1 MPSTKKRQQKR
12 EERLAR
18 KEEQDARNSQKNER
32 NKARHYFV
40 ITLKLFKRDIPDIT
54 KDQIWDHIEGMP
66 DFKEMILSQENI
78 KLLPHQQESTFLIFL
93 ITKIDLYEEDVL
105 EFMKP
110 LLSGNP
116 IADLVDHRRSF
127 HCFPEI
133 EIEGLINKNLPN
145 TLALL
150 TKVDFN
156 CYFGAGLKRDN
167 NVQSVLNLKHF
178 HSKYSYFFYKISYF

>member
-1 MPSTKKRQQKR
+1 MPSTTKRQHKR
-12 EERLAR
+12 EEKLAK
-18 KEEQDARNSQKNER
+18 KEEQNARNSGKKER
-32 NKARHYFV
+32 VKARHYFV
-40 ITLKLFKRDIPDIT
+40 ITLKLAKRDIPDIT
-54 KDQIWDHIEGMP
+54 KDKIWDHIEAMP

-93 ITKIDLYEEDVL
+93 ITKKDLYEDDVL

-116 IADLVDHRRSF
+116 ITDLVDHRRSF

-156 CYFGAGLKRDN
+156 CYFGAGKKSDK
-167 NVQSVLNLKHF
+167 NVQTVFNPKHF
-178 HSKYSYFFYKISYF
+178 HSKYKDCFYTIL